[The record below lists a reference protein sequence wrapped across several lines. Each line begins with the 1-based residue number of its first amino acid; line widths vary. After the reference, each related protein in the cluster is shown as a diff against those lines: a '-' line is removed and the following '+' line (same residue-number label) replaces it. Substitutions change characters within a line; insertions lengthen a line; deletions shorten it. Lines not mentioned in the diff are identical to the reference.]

1 MLQSL
6 TKKYPNRLQLFG
18 KSNNQPAA
26 TAAGNVI
33 RSTKKKKK
41 KYKTKVESRRRH
53 FGHSGSIRSDERR
66 DWPTGKRQ
74 KPNGGR
80 RTIKRRR
87 RIKAQSKKQ

>member
-41 KYKTKVESRRRH
+41 NTIQKLSLDGAILGIQDLYARMSVGTGPQEKDKSR
-53 FGHSGSIRSDERR
+53 
-66 DWPTGKRQ
+66 TA
-74 KPNGGR
+74 GG
-80 RTIKRRR
+80 
-87 RIKAQSKKQ
+87 ALSSVAGE